1 MRDESGTDT
10 PASAGDQ
17 NKWFSLRRHDQTTV
31 WRGFGFIGGGSSVSL
46 LIYSP
51 LHSPTVLGDTAT
63 EGISA
68 DQIVSTFSFLP
79 RNRSSRARDANVVL
93 MCCRCYYTGPA
104 CCRHRL
110 RLQPTRGVTKT
121 TQLLRSSTT
130 WLPTEFLMS
139 VCRSDCPADCWRLT
153 PLVHRQEPK
162 SACSRGPTGI

>member
-1 MRDESGTDT
+1 PIRPPAPVIRTSGLACDAMTRQRYGVVLVS
-10 PASAGDQ
+10 SA
-17 NKWFSLRRHDQTTV
+17 
-31 WRGFGFIGGGSSVSL
+31 GGSSVSL

-63 EGISA
+63 SA
-68 DQIVSTFSFLP
+68 DQIVSTFSVLP

-110 RLQPTRGVTKT
+110 LLQPTQGVTKT

-139 VCRSDCPADCWRLT
+139 V
-153 PLVHRQEPK
+153 
-162 SACSRGPTGI
+162 